1 MAVAYTNNA
10 TTTLS
15 ATITNS
21 TTSLSV
27 AFGAGSK
34 FPSTAGG
41 DHFYITLTNGAGDIE
56 IMKVTARSADTFA
69 VVRAQDG
76 TTAQGWAAG
85 DKIELRLTKAML
97 DDLKGE
103 RALSSH
109 THAASDITSGTLNNA
124 RVNWAA
130 PSAIGSTTPSTGAFT
145 SLTSTGLTVTTASA
159 VVQSDLRSTV
169 AASSL
174 YDKTVFA
181 ITANYGLANERK
193 FEYGLLY
200 IDTAPC
206 AFLGMPQKNGTGRYL
221 WFDNSSNLRTSNNA
235 SDVGTTNGSAFLT
248 ANQSISLS
256 GDASGSG
263 TTSIAVTLANTAVS
277 AGSYTNANITVDSKG
292 RITAASNG
300 TGGGVS
306 SFNTRT
312 GAVTLSS
319 SDVTTALGF
328 TPLSNAT
335 SYLPLSGGTVTGSLT
350 VTQNISVSTANTT
363 GNGIIFADDGDIVD
377 LNDAYLSMRFSS
389 GVRVFSAN
397 RGGSAVITLGSNGSI
412 SCNGALT
419 VGSGGSSDIYMT
431 DTDEGTRRIHCNS
444 NRIGFLNQSG
454 GWGSYCNDDGSFST
468 DVRFYGP
475 WDSSGRNYSREWIEF
490 TNHSGLYSPLNN
502 AHFYPNNATYGSWR
516 IAGTRNGWAGIEFD
530 STGAGN
536 LSLMMNSTAQGFHNN
551 SVGWRFYVEN
561 ANGYFPGNVV
571 AYWSDERLK
580 TNLARIDREALDIL
594 GRFRAH
600 RFNWNELVDKYSLP
614 IPVGKEE
621 IGLIAQHVQAA
632 LPDAVVVNRSAN
644 RLNADGTRDDLDYL
658 TINYD
663 KITPLL
669 VEGVN
674 IHDEEI
680 AHLRAEV
687 NSLACRIA
695 QLEGVR

>member
-15 ATITNS
+15 ATITDS
-21 TTSLSV
+21 ATSLSV

-34 FPSTAGG
+34 FPSTANG

-56 IMKVTARSADTFA
+56 IMKVIARSADTFA

-103 RALSSH
+103 RQPIDGDLTAIAVLSGS
-109 THAASDITSGTLNNA
+109 SGFLKKVSTD
-124 RVNWAA
+124 NW
-130 PSAIGSTTPSTGAFT
+130 
-145 SLTSTGLTVTTASA
+145 SLDTSTYLT
-159 VVQSDLRSTV
+159 
-169 AASSL
+169 
-174 YDKTVFA
+174 
-181 ITANYGLANERK
+181 G
-193 FEYGLLY
+193 
-200 IDTAPC
+200 
-206 AFLGMPQKNGTGRYL
+206 
-221 WFDNSSNLRTSNNA
+221 
-235 SDVGTTNGSAFLT
+235 
-248 ANQSISLS
+248 NQSISLS

-263 TTSIAVTLANTAVS
+263 ATSIAVTLANTAVS

-300 TGGGVS
+300 TSGGVS

-328 TPLSNAT
+328 TPYNSTNPSGYITSSSLS
-335 SYLPLSGGTVTGSLT
+335 SYLPLSGGTISGSLT

-389 GVRVFSAN
+389 GVRIYSAN
-397 RGGSAVITLGSNGSI
+397 KGGSAVITLGSNGSI
-412 SCNGALT
+412 SCNAGLT
-419 VGSGGSSDIYMT
+419 VGNGAANSSIYMS
-431 DTDEGTRRIHCNS
+431 DSDEGQRILHCNS

-490 TNHSGLYSPLNN
+490 SNYSGLYSPNNN
-502 AHFYPNNATYGSWR
+502 AHFYPNDASYGSWR
-516 IAGTRNGWAGIEFD
+516 IAGSRNGWHGIEFNNGGGQV
-530 STGAGN
+530 T
-536 LSLMMNSTAQGFHNN
+536 LMMNDDTYGFHRNN
-551 SVGWRFYVEN
+551 QGWRMYVQ
-561 ANGYFPGNVV
+561 GGTLYVPGNLV
-571 AYWSDERLK
+571 AYWSDERFK
-580 TNLARIDREALDIL
+580 TNLSRVNREALDIL
-594 GRFRAH
+594 GKFHAF
-600 RFNWNELVDKYSLP
+600 RFNWNEKVAEYELP

-632 LPDAVVVNRSAN
+632 LPDAIVVNKAAN
-644 RLNADGTRDDLDYL
+644 KAQPGGTQLERDYL

-680 AHLRAEV
+680 AHLRDEV
-687 NSLACRIA
+687 NSLARRIA
-695 QLEGVR
+695 QLEGVRQ

>member
-15 ATITNS
+15 ATITDS

-56 IMKVTARSADTFA
+56 IMKVIARSADTFA

-76 TTAQGWAAG
+76 TTAQGWTAG

-103 RALSSH
+103 RQPYAQDLADIVALS
-109 THAASDITSGTLNNA
+109 GTD
-124 RVNWAA
+124 
-130 PSAIGSTTPSTGAFT
+130 G
-145 SLTSTGLTVTTASA
+145 
-159 VVQSDLRSTV
+159 
-169 AASSL
+169 
-174 YDKTVFA
+174 
-181 ITANYGLANERK
+181 
-193 FEYGLLY
+193 
-200 IDTAPC
+200 
-206 AFLGMPQKNGTGRYL
+206 FLKK
-221 WFDNSSNLRTSNNA
+221 A
-235 SDVGTTNGSAFLT
+235 SDVWTLDTSTYLT
-248 ANQSISLS
+248 GNQSISLS

-389 GVRVFSAN
+389 GVRIFSAN

-490 TNHSGLYSPLNN
+490 SNYSGLYSPNNN
-502 AHFYPNNATYGSWR
+502 AHFYPNDASYGSWR
-516 IAGTRNGWAGIEFD
+516 IAGSRNGWHGIEFNNGGGQV
-530 STGAGN
+530 T
-536 LSLMMNSTAQGFHNN
+536 LMMNDDNYGFHRNN
-551 SVGWRFYVEN
+551 QGWRMYVQ
-561 ANGYFPGNVV
+561 GGTLYVPGNLV
-571 AYWSDERLK
+571 AYWSDERFK
-580 TNLARIDREALDIL
+580 TNLSRVNREALDIL
-594 GRFRAH
+594 GKFHAF
-600 RFNWNELVDKYSLP
+600 RFNWNEKVAEYELP

-632 LPDAVVVNRSAN
+632 LPDAIVVNKAAN
-644 RLNADGTRDDLDYL
+644 KAQPDGTQIERDYL